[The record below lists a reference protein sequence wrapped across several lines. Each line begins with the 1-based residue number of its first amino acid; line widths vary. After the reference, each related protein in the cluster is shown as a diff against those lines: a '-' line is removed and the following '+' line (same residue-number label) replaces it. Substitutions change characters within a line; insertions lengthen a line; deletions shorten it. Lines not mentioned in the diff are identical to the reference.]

1 MWQTYNNKW
10 EDYLNPGENMPE
22 LSAKDVGIILAL
34 VDRFETQRLPTL
46 LALKERVDNGDA
58 LSDVEVEFLDKV
70 IDDATRTMPLT
81 EGHPELHSFCVHV
94 IHLYKEITEK
104 ALKNEEKGS

>member
-1 MWQTYNNKW
+1 
-10 EDYLNPGENMPE
+10 MPE
-22 LSAKDVGIILAL
+22 LSEKDAGVILAL
-34 VDRFETQRLPTL
+34 VNRFETQRLPTL

-58 LSDVEVEFLDKV
+58 LSDVDIQFLDRV

-81 EGHPELHSFCVHV
+81 KGHPELHGFCAHV
-94 IHLYKEITEK
+94 IHLYNEITEK